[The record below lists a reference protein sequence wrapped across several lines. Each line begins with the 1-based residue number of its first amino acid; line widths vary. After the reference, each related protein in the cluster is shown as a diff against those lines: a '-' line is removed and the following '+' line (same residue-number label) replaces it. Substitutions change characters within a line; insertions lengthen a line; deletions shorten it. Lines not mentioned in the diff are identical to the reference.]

1 MVDTHRRRHRQ
12 QSSNRVV
19 GTGFGTIT
27 STSTSCR
34 RRPKRRSVGGPGE
47 SVADSGRPGESAA
60 AVDTTSY
67 PNRREK
73 FAGSAARKRPSNDTL
88 PRPVFQQV
96 RDKGYSL
103 ENNLRYL
110 QTPVLGRTNIV
121 NGLLCMCMY
130 VGEVCTMCLLY
141 LKSIV
146 RSVVLS
152 IVCSASK
159 AQHASSTVASSCTLQ
174 PKLPLCRGCIKK
186 VNLTTS
192 YPRHTHANKE

>member
-1 MVDTHRRRHRQ
+1 M
-12 QSSNRVV
+12 
-19 GTGFGTIT
+19 
-27 STSTSCR
+27 
-34 RRPKRRSVGGPGE
+34 
-47 SVADSGRPGESAA
+47 
-60 AVDTTSY
+60 
-67 PNRREK
+67 
-73 FAGSAARKRPSNDTL
+73 
-88 PRPVFQQV
+88 

-192 YPRHTHANKE
+192 YPRHTHANKECLDTFPRHADSFVVYKIVYVTKLNQRDVLYTARNNLSNRLQQGVPVS